1 MRFNAVI
8 FLLYLSNSLVHAQMS
23 LIDNPNGLLIA
34 ECSLDFEVIQVSD
47 SLEYQFLVLTAKRE
61 IIKDTVGDLSV
72 NQVVYNQ
79 YYYTLSEFSLMQD
92 DSRLYPIQ
100 YINGLI
106 TDSVSSKKFR
116 TMKGL
121 YLIDDFKANSDN
133 LELTLST
140 QSGFMLQNQM
150 YSMDH
155 IEKVEYNPIEIV
167 NSEIPLATKK
177 WYNKWIKIE
186 TSRYNN
192 PRYNHEHYGR
202 Y

>member
-1 MRFNAVI
+1 
-8 FLLYLSNSLVHAQMS
+8 VHAQMS
-23 LIDNPNGLLIA
+23 LIDNPNSLLIA
-34 ECSLDFEVIQVSD
+34 DCSLDFEVIKLSD

-61 IIKDTVGDLSV
+61 VIKDTVGDLSV
-72 NQVVYNQ
+72 NQVEYNQ

-100 YINGLI
+100 YINGFI
-106 TDSVSSKKFR
+106 TDSVSSKQFR

-150 YSMDH
+150 YSMDY
-155 IEKVEYNPIEIV
+155 IEKVEYTPIEIV
-167 NSEIPLATKK
+167 NSEIPFATKK
-177 WYNKWIKIE
+177 WYRTWIKIE